1 MQLGNEVVDEVRIKR
16 REVLVLN
23 DLGLHARP
31 AGRLAQEAQKFSA
44 DVHIVVG
51 EQRVDAKSILDVLT
65 LAAARGTSLQIEAA
79 GADASAA
86 LDRLESLFLS
96 RFDEER

>member
-1 MQLGNEVVDEVRIKR
+1 MQLGNEVTEEAQIKR
-16 REVLVLN
+16 REVLVMN

-31 AGRLAQEAQKFSA
+31 AGRLAQEAQKFVA
-44 DVHIVVG
+44 DVHIVAG

-65 LAAARGTSLQIEAA
+65 LAAARGTSLQLEAD